1 MFNYKNNKNENK
13 VSPKMQNRFNM
24 FRSLLDKVINNNE
37 IKEDTK
43 LQEVF
48 QLVESMESRIGSID
62 LKVA

>member
-1 MFNYKNNKNENK
+1 
-13 VSPKMQNRFNM
+13 M
-24 FRSLLDKVINNNE
+24 FRSLLDKVINENE

-43 LQEVF
+43 LQEVL